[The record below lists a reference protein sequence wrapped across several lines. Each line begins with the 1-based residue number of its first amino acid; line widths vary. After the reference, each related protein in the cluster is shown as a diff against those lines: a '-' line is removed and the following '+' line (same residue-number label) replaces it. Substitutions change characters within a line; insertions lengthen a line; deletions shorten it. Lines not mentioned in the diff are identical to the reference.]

1 MQTSSSSGLGM
12 EGNPQAV
19 RGGPLPEA
27 DGATLTT
34 DRDDDHGGGIGGWRG
49 EGDAQLGIPQQQGD
63 QGSAPVIQR
72 RRSRTDAATGGT
84 LPMRIPVPADNWS
97 RPSDYMTSSSVS
109 ASAMMDTTAAM
120 GGMSRANNSRYYAA
134 GVAGGYPNNN
144 GGVATASAAVGGG
157 SGIKPLQFG
166 GPPAGGPFTEAAANS
181 NDDGPTPR
189 RGRASTTTSAR
200 ATWAASSASASTD
213 TTATADTTS
222 STTTAGAQGHVPHF
236 VAPSSYLRL
245 RPKTS
250 TRSAMAPSE
259 PKPLSP
265 LDKDQLQ
272 GLVCSFPSSF
282 LCSAAPGVS
291 HCRFPRASRVHSAA
305 RPPVR
310 DAPAAFALAHCGLI
324 TAACAGSPALLN
336 HRRGQL
342 LQSCSSG
349 YNPIA
354 NRHLLFF

>member
-1 MQTSSSSGLGM
+1 M
-12 EGNPQAV
+12 EGNPSAV
-19 RGGPLPEA
+19 RGGPLYKA

-34 DRDDDHGGGIGGWRG
+34 DRDDDDGGGIGGRRG

-72 RRSRTDAATGGT
+72 RRSRTDAATGGA

-97 RPSDYMTSSSVS
+97 RPSDYMTSSSAS
-109 ASAMMDTTAAM
+109 ASAMMDTTAAV
-120 GGMSRANNSRYYAA
+120 GGISRVNNSGYYAA
-134 GVAGGYPNNN
+134 GLAGGYPNNN

-157 SGIKPLQFG
+157 SGIKLLQFG
-166 GPPAGGPFTEAAANS
+166 GPAAAPSTEAAANS
-181 NDDGPTPR
+181 NNDGPTPR
-189 RGRASTTTSAR
+189 RGRASTTTSAW

-213 TTATADTTS
+213 TTADTS

-291 HCRFPRASRVHSAA
+291 HCRFPRASRVHPAA

-310 DAPAAFALAHCGLI
+310 DAPAAFALARCGLI
-324 TAACAGSPALLN
+324 TAACAGSPALLD
-336 HRRGQL
+336 HHRGQS
-342 LQSCSSG
+342 LQSCPFG
-349 YNPIA
+349 YNPVA